1 VKRKVFKEIIM
12 PLRVYNTL
20 SAGKE
25 EFVSQRPG
33 RVGMYV
39 CGVTVYDFSHIGHAR
54 ANVVF
59 DVISRYLRYLGY
71 DVTYVR
77 NYTDIDDKII
87 NRANSEGVPFND
99 VSERFIKEFDRDM
112 EQLGLQLPE
121 EQPKA
126 TEHMGEI
133 IDLISTLI
141 DKGFAYQAEGDVYY
155 CVDRFADYLKLSK
168 RNLDEMQAGARIEVD
183 LKKRHPMDFALWKES
198 KPGEP
203 FWESPWG
210 KGRPGW
216 HIECSAMSMKY
227 LGETFDIHG
236 GGKDLIFPHHEN
248 EIAQSE
254 AATGHPFARYWLHNG
269 FVNINAEKMSKS
281 LGNFFTIREV
291 LERYDSEV
299 LRFFLISAHYRSP
312 LDFSDHNLN
321 DAEAGLERIYSALA
335 SLDERVADGEGEPVA
350 YIDREK
356 LNGAEQELLERCDR
370 LKELFEEA
378 MNDDFNTALAIAN
391 VFDLVR
397 SINRA
402 VAEDGGRS
410 PEGRALFALVREKLN
425 PVGEVLGVFISEP
438 GAYLARMKARR
449 VADQEISPDEI
460 ERLILERAEA
470 RKAKDFK
477 RSDEIR
483 DYLLERN
490 IQLLDGPGGTTWKV
504 K

>member
-1 VKRKVFKEIIM
+1 M

-20 SAGKE
+20 TGGKE
-25 EFVSQRPG
+25 EFVPLRTG

-71 DVTYVR
+71 EVTYVR

-87 NRANSEGVPFND
+87 NRANSEGVSFCD
-99 VSERFIKEFDRDM
+99 ISERFIREFDTDM
-112 EQLGLQLPE
+112 LQLGLDIPE
-121 EQPKA
+121 QQPKA
-126 TEHMGEI
+126 TEHMGDI
-133 IDLISTLI
+133 ISLISELI
-141 DKGFAYQAEGDVYY
+141 GKGYAYQAGGDVYY
-155 CVDRFADYLKLSK
+155 CVEKFAEYLKLSK
-168 RNLDEMQAGARIEVD
+168 RNLEEMQAGARIEVD
-183 LKKRHPMDFALWKES
+183 QKKRHPMDFALWKES

-203 FWESPWG
+203 FWGSPWG
-210 KGRPGW
+210 NGRPGW

-254 AATGHPFARYWLHNG
+254 AATGRPFARFWLHNG

-291 LERYDSEV
+291 LDKYDSEV

-312 LDFSDHNLN
+312 LDFSDQNLN
-321 DAEAGLERIYSALA
+321 EAEAGMERIYSALA
-335 SLDERVADGEGEPVA
+335 GIDETLAKGTGDANAV
-350 YIDREK
+350 IDRNL
-356 LNGAEQELLERCDR
+356 LNSAELELLDRSDQIRER
-370 LKELFEEA
+370 FEEA

-391 VFDLVR
+391 IFDMVR

-402 VAEDGGRS
+402 VAEEGGKTDA
-410 PEGRALFALVREKLN
+410 GQALFIQVREGLQE
-425 PVGEVLGVFISEP
+425 VGRVLGVFTSDP
-438 GAYLARMKARR
+438 GSYLARIRSRKLAG
-449 VADQEISPDEI
+449 QEISPAEI
-460 ERLILERAEA
+460 ESLILERAAA
-470 RKAKDFK
+470 RKSKDFR

-490 IQLLDGPGGTTWKV
+490 IQLLDGPEGTSWKV

>member
-25 EFVSQRPG
+25 EFVPQRPG
-33 RVGMYV
+33 KVGMYV

-87 NRANSEGVPFND
+87 NRANNEGVPFND
-99 VSERFIKEFDRDM
+99 VSERFINEFDRDM
-112 EQLGLQLPE
+112 AQLGLQLPE

-141 DKGFAYQAEGDVYY
+141 EKGFAYQAEGDVYY

-183 LKKRHPMDFALWKES
+183 QRKRHPMDFALWKES

-227 LGETFDIHG
+227 LGQTFDIHG

-291 LERYDSEV
+291 LEKYDSEV

-321 DAEAGLERIYSALA
+321 DAEAGMERIYSALA
-335 SLDERVADGEGEPVA
+335 SLDERVADGEGEPLTCV
-350 YIDREK
+350 DREK

-370 LKELFEEA
+370 MKESFEEA

-391 VFDLVR
+391 IFDLVR
-397 SINRA
+397 SVNRA

-410 PEGRALFALVREKLN
+410 PEGRALFALVRERLKV
-425 PVGEVLGVFISEP
+425 VGEVLGVFISEP
-438 GAYLARMKARR
+438 GSYLARMKARKI
-449 VADQEISPDEI
+449 ADQEISPVEI
-460 ERLILERAEA
+460 ESLILERAEA

-490 IQLLDGPGGTTWKV
+490 IQLLDGAGGTTWKV